1 MLASKKCASRNGLI
15 RRATPAEG
23 LLRCS
28 CAMPDIQRI
37 KEIVLAESSR
47 LLLLKVM
54 SLFSG
59 GFLIFAG
66 ILGCTA
72 PVLGGGLVYFIGSIY
87 AILFGAIVMTIE
99 VKDKTKFVSAFYH
112 WLDTYLKFLTF
123 QV

>member
-1 MLASKKCASRNGLI
+1 MFAPLAAGVATLMFIIPKFFYERHKERN
-15 RRATPAEG
+15 ATDDELVRQPLFWSVAG
-23 LLRCS
+23 
-28 CAMPDIQRI
+28 
-37 KEIVLAESSR
+37 
-47 LLLLKVM
+47 M